1 MENVVKNFDLVKEE
15 ISNFKNANIV
25 AVSKTFP
32 ISHILPLINH
42 GHQHFGENKVQE
54 AQEKWTSIKNDFPN
68 LKLHLIGK
76 LQTNKVKFCLPLFDF
91 IHSLDNIKLAEKASL
106 LRNYGQSNRYEHS
119 VLGLNSRLDTL
130 QAIVL
135 LNKLDIFDEELAKVD
150 KVFAGV
156 DPTIYDVDHL
166 GSLKYKNPNMAR
178 NLSKQLIKYNRS
190 EGARDLTKYQQTSL
204 RVVPDDLETTIKLQ
218 GNQAASH
225 DVAFNWFHAYGG
237 RITIMEYDIT

>member
-76 LQTNKVKFCLPLFDF
+76 LQTNKVKFALPLFDY
-91 IHSLDNIKLAEKASL
+91 IHSLDSIKLAEK
-106 LRNYGQSNRYEHS
+106 
-119 VLGLNSRLDTL
+119 
-130 QAIVL
+130 I
-135 LNKLDIFDEELAKVD
+135 
-150 KVFAGV
+150 
-156 DPTIYDVDHL
+156 
-166 GSLKYKNPNMAR
+166 SLKQEKKNFRPKIFIQI
-178 NLSKQLIKYNRS
+178 NLGKESQKSGI
-190 EGARDLTKYQQTSL
+190 DH
-204 RVVPDDLETTIKLQ
+204 DDLESFYKRCVTEFNLNIIGIMCLPPFDEDPTPFFKKMQNLSESLKLKEISMGMSNDYMDALKFNATYIRVGSKIF
-218 GNQAASH
+218 GNRS
-225 DVAFNWFHAYGG
+225 
-237 RITIMEYDIT
+237 